1 MLFWR
6 LKVKERP
13 RDEEPEGS
21 LEAKATA
28 RSEKRE
34 SGFPS
39 LGSGAGGVLQAETTG
54 SARVEVGRAG

>member
-1 MLFWR
+1 M
-6 LKVKERP
+6 KERP